1 MQVQETKIVELE
13 ESSRAAIA
21 RNELLEQR
29 VARLMDDMAR
39 NASQIGEVHS
49 RCDADPSHFF
59 FTRSAPLRVISMR
72 ARVPACSHTRCAGR
86 GR

>member
-1 MQVQETKIVELE
+1 MQETKIVELE
-13 ESSRAAIA
+13 ESSRAAVA

-59 FTRSAPLRVISMR
+59 FTPSAPLCVTAAR
-72 ARVPACSHTRCAGR
+72 ALAPACNHMRCAGWCR
-86 GR
+86 